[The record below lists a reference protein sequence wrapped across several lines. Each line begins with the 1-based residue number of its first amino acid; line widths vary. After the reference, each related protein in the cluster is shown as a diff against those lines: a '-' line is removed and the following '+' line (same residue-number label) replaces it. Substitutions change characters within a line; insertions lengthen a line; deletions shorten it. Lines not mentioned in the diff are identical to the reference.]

1 VNAEF
6 NWWLLIVGLVIG
18 GGLAW
23 LVLSDSSRAEA
34 DIEERELAAESRW
47 IAEAMADT
55 GRAID
60 DERVLEILRLHR
72 AYRAAPPPD
81 DLDESRLG
89 RDSGWPV
96 HVDAADRPP
105 MAHPV
110 GPDPERA
117 EHGPVPD
124 RAQLP

>member
-23 LVLSDSSRAEA
+23 LVLADSSRREV

-47 IAEAMADT
+47 IAEAMADS
-55 GRAID
+55 GQPID

-81 DLDESRLG
+81 ELDESRVR
-89 RDSGWPV
+89 RDAGWPA
-96 HVDAADRPP
+96 HVDGADRRP
-105 MAHPV
+105 MAHPL
-110 GPDPERA
+110 GPDPEPA
-117 EHGPVPD
+117 EHSPVPE
-124 RAQLP
+124 RARLP